1 MPAREYV
8 LPIKF
13 VIPCFLFTQTL
24 AAYLRNDGNPA
35 LATAGVLAGADS
47 IWFAMPLTEL
57 LVAVYVVCMML
68 RYTKQL
74 ATRGPAG

>member
-35 LATAGVLAGADS
+35 LGWPARIPSGLQCRS
-47 IWFAMPLTEL
+47 QSRSSR
-57 LVAVYVVCMML
+57 CMWC
-68 RYTKQL
+68 
-74 ATRGPAG
+74 A